1 MKSIQVVRYDRDK
14 ILLPI
19 LTFISRHGVV
29 DCEEERSSKYIP
41 PSKKYRQW
49 DACGCLRVKLTRQPS
64 RVLESQGQRKEGEVV
79 KEGENN
85 LNASMYRDIRQTRL
99 NSFVSASKK
108 GLDSWPH
115 HRTYKGKEEIIGRDR
130 RK

>member
-1 MKSIQVVRYDRDK
+1 MKFIQAVRYDWEEF
-14 ILLPI
+14 LLPI
-19 LTFISRHGVV
+19 LTFMSKHGVV
-29 DCEEERSSKYIP
+29 DCEEGRSSKYIP

-99 NSFVSASKK
+99 NSFVSTRKAR
-108 GLDSWPH
+108 LVVH
-115 HRTYKGKEEIIGRDR
+115 QRTYKGKEEIIGRDR